1 MINISRTVPANTS
14 RSKYN
19 FSARFGGAAMAL
31 QPCDPDTVRIHL
43 THACSIL
50 RIGMATVLSGQAN
63 LDVTESEFAPE
74 KVDQDCIII
83 TDYATGMHVMAEQG
97 SMAPG
102 LRPRVLIVTTRDK
115 EWEVRH
121 AVDSGVR
128 GYLLQSCAAEE
139 LLRCVRLLSRGV
151 GYLSATVVR
160 SVSDSLG
167 RVPLTRREN
176 DVLQLMARGDSN
188 KHIASELGIS
198 LLTVKTH
205 VAHLLQKLNATAR
218 TQAVAVAMSRGLLMD
233 QNASPSPTDAVPD
246 AAQKTAWSALL
257 QSASQMTGTA

>member
-1 MINISRTVPANTS
+1 MINISRTDPANTS

-19 FSARFGGAAMAL
+19 FSARFGGSAMAV

-50 RIGMATVLSGQAN
+50 RIGMAAVLSGQSN
-63 LDVTESEFAPE
+63 LDVTESECAPE
-74 KVDQDCIII
+74 KADQDCIII
-83 TDYATGMHVMAEQG
+83 TDYASGLHVMAQQG

-121 AVDSGVR
+121 AVDSGVC
-128 GYLLQSCAAEE
+128 GYLLQSCDPEE
-139 LLRCVRLLSRGV
+139 LMRCVRLLSRGV

-218 TQAVAVAMSRGLLMD
+218 THAVAVAMNRGLLND
-233 QNASPSPTDAVPD
+233 RKASPSPTDADPG
-246 AAQKTAWSALL
+246 AAQRKAWSALL
-257 QSASQMTGTA
+257 QSANPMTGSA